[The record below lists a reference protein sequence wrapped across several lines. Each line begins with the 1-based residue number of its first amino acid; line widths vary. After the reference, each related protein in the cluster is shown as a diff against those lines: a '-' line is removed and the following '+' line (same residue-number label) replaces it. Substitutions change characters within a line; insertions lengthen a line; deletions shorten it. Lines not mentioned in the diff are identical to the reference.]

1 MKILHIFINFGSLII
16 NISNTT
22 YKHFLRAVQSMY
34 RNPRNRVGRVVNF
47 FSDNFLFQAVLH
59 QGSLHRAVIV
69 IKSNESRMR
78 GYVALH
84 LSFASAF

>member
-1 MKILHIFINFGSLII
+1 
-16 NISNTT
+16 
-22 YKHFLRAVQSMY
+22 MY

-84 LSFASAF
+84 LSFASAFWGFVRQIRSFGKNKEPKGLRVDEEKDDW